1 MADTRAVMLFESVYR
16 RTDKQIR
23 DLLEEALRDF
33 RGGQAGIEIDTIN
46 VIIGTGVEVIGA
58 GIAAVIRVDF
68 QSVITGI
75 FFQEFDGTTGSIRI
89 DVQRSQGSNAP
100 VWARISPVA
109 QPGITDGRYS
119 ADEDVIGWLPTIDRG
134 DYLRFVVATASDFLR
149 VHVGLRIRRLEP

>member
-1 MADTRAVMLFESVYR
+1 MASTTSIAFLESVYL
-16 RTDKQIR
+16 RTDRQIR
-23 DLLEEALRDF
+23 DLLAAWEPPLAET
-33 RGGQAGIEIDTIN
+33 GTEIDTIN
-46 VIIGTGVEVIGA
+46 VIIGTGVDVIGP
-58 GIAAVIRVDF
+58 GVAAVIRVDF
-68 QSVITGI
+68 RSVITGI

-89 DVQRSQGSNAP
+89 NVQRSQGSNAP

-119 ADEDVIGWLPTIDRG
+119 ADEDVTGWLPQIDRG